1 MSYKPRMR
9 GTRFRRPATKKQ
21 SSKEKRGDRQTST
34 FYEEPTP
41 IDPSQVSSKTANVLE
56 HLGNQRFALPP
67 FSEHFQRWMMDVRSV
82 LTDFE
87 SELPDAADQSYHESV
102 EKILSST
109 QNVLDKHVDTEKGI
123 SEETSKLQQ
132 ELTACEIEILKQQRK
147 YRVGAHDVRRG
158 YERSAEKLRGDI
170 DSLDKKRSKL
180 LRKGPNLLEKILRRP
195 EKGLEA
201 SASALQA
208 KRIALGNKKE
218 ALQRDLEDL
227 RTTHRSNSKQMMERR
242 EALRAKLAEFNRN
255 TLDDALEVRKRA
267 SQELCQVMAEA
278 VKRLSGQ
285 QPPPSVENIQ

>member
-1 MSYKPRMR
+1 MR

-21 SSKEKRGDRQTST
+21 SSKEKRGERQTST

-41 IDPSQVSSKTANVLE
+41 IDPSQVSSKTANALE

-82 LTDFE
+82 LTEFE
-87 SELPDAADQSYHESV
+87 SELPDAADQSYYASV

-109 QNVLDKHVDTEKGI
+109 QNGLDKHVDAEKGI

-132 ELTACEIEILKQQRK
+132 ELTACEIEISKLQREYK
-147 YRVGAHDVRRG
+147 AGAHDVRRG

-201 SASALQA
+201 SASALQV

-218 ALQRDLEDL
+218 TLQRDLEDL
-227 RTTHRSNSKQMMERR
+227 RTTHISNSKQMTERS
-242 EALRAKLAEFNRN
+242 EALRAKLAEFKRN
-255 TLDDALEVRKRA
+255 TLDDALEVRKQA

>member
-1 MSYKPRMR
+1 MR

-41 IDPSQVSSKTANVLE
+41 IDPSQVSSKTANALE
-56 HLGNQRFALPP
+56 HLGNQKFALPP

-82 LTDFE
+82 LTEFE

-102 EKILSST
+102 ETILSST
-109 QNVLDKHVDTEKGI
+109 QNALDKHVDAEKGI

-132 ELTACEIEILKQQRK
+132 ELTACEIEISKLQRE
-147 YRVGAHDVRRG
+147 YRAGAHDVRRG
-158 YERSAEKLRGDI
+158 YERSAEKLREDI

-195 EKGLEA
+195 EKRLEA
-201 SASALQA
+201 SANALQA

-218 ALQRDLEDL
+218 TLQRDLEDL
-227 RTTHRSNSKQMMERR
+227 RTTHRSNSKQMTERR
-242 EALRAKLAEFNRN
+242 EALRAKLAEFKRN

-267 SQELCQVMAEA
+267 SKELCQVMAEA
-278 VKRLSGQ
+278 IKRLSGQ